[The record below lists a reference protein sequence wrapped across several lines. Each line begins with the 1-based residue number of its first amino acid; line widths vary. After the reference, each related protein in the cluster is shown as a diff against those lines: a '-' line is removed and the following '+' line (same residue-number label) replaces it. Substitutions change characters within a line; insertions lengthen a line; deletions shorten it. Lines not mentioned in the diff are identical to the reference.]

1 MSLNRNFSFQFPPLT
16 QSLEAL
22 GLSFEQL
29 QCMREELEFIIDTIE
44 IVPNNSI
51 CHVQAPNIKNADFHE
66 LCEKSKYNWAQQ
78 IVLNSQNKE
87 KFKNLLLRSEIE
99 GQFHNIIIE
108 KDEEKIFEGFDGMEI
123 GEVSKTLNLPN
134 WYLDKYIKTK
144 YCNIAK
150 NW

>member
-1 MSLNRNFSFQFPPLT
+1 MLVESCEELQF
-16 QSLEAL
+16 
-22 GLSFEQL
+22 
-29 QCMREELEFIIDTIE
+29 MREELEFLIDTIE

-51 CHVQAPNIKNADFHE
+51 CHVQAPNIKNTDFHE

-78 IVLNSQNKE
+78 IVLNSENKE

-108 KDEEKIFEGFDGMEI
+108 EEEVKIFEGFDGMEI